1 MFSDHAELSWKSITE
16 RYLEN
21 PKTFGIHGQKW
32 DPEEK
37 KKIQNSWNLRTHFK
51 VIHSLKEKSKRELES
66 TTLNLMKTQHIKIYG
81 IYLKCLE
88 KNLQHK
94 TPQFKKNSLINGL
107 WFQL

>member
-37 KKIQNSWNLRTHFK
+37 KK
-51 VIHSLKEKSKRELES
+51 SK
-66 TTLNLMKTQHIKIYG
+66 IVG
-81 IYLKCLE
+81 I
-88 KNLQHK
+88 
-94 TPQFKKNSLINGL
+94 
-107 WFQL
+107 

>member
-37 KKIQNSWNLRTHFK
+37 KNPKQLEFKNTLQSNSQ
-51 VIHSLKEKSKRELES
+51 SKRKIKKGIRKYYFELNEN
-66 TTLNLMKTQHIKIYG
+66 TTY
-81 IYLKCLE
+81 
-88 KNLQHK
+88 KNLWDLPKVLREKFIAQN
-94 TPQFKKNSLINGL
+94 TSI
-107 WFQL
+107 